1 MACGERTKEQ
11 GVALGNLLYSIAI
24 RRYDFSN
31 LTVNHIALT
40 LLLSFEPH
48 YLAIKQKNMFQEVLC
63 SQKKSLSLHK
73 PIGVKCP

>member
-1 MACGERTKEQ
+1 MACGVRTKEQ

-31 LTVNHIALT
+31 LTVNYIALT

-48 YLAIKQKNMFQEVLC
+48 YLAINKKICFKKSCVLR
-63 SQKKSLSLHK
+63 KKSLSLHK